1 MGTFVYPLEIISADG
16 SRSETVDATVDT
28 GSTYTCLPANLLRE
42 LGVVPFR
49 RIRSELADGSIVED
63 PVGEVV
69 VRVEGVEITTIVIFA
84 DEGAPAL
91 LGAYTLEGALLVVDP
106 VRQRLAPTHAL
117 RYGRRT
123 PCIDSNVLQ
132 HQEYLS

>member
-1 MGTFVYPLEIISADG
+1 MGTFTYPLEVISADG
-16 SRSETVDATVDT
+16 SRSQTVDATVDT
-28 GSTYTCLPANLLRE
+28 GSTYTCLPADLLRE
-42 LGVVPFR
+42 LGIVPFR

-63 PVGEVV
+63 PIGEVR
-69 VRVEGVEITTIVIFA
+69 VRVESIETTTIVIFA

-117 RYGRRT
+117 RYNRRT
-123 PCIDSNVLQ
+123 
-132 HQEYLS
+132 

>member
-1 MGTFVYPLEIISADG
+1 MGTFTYPLEVISTDG
-16 SRSETVDATVDT
+16 SRSQVVDATVDT
-28 GSTYTCLPANLLRE
+28 GSTYTCRPADVLLE
-42 LGVVPFR
+42 LGIVPYR

-117 RYGRRT
+117 
-123 PCIDSNVLQ
+123 CINRFT
-132 HQEYLS
+132 